1 MNIYLAKLKEKPFP
15 NNMQKKGVSVTLFS
29 DKKNEGEKLVQENEE
44 VEENNEEKQ
53 EILQGDQ
60 NEQTVKIETKPKRK
74 CIIKDGRNKT
84 ISRETIMETLKSN
97 KIFSVTRK
105 TLPKQ
110 MPDNIEIKDY
120 DEEEEAENE
129 EEEDRKIPEKKMDEE
144 QDKK

>member
-15 NNMQKKGVSVTLFS
+15 NNIQKKGVSVTLFS
-29 DKKNEGEKLVQENEE
+29 DKKDEDEKLVQENKE
-44 VEENNEEKQ
+44 VEENNEKKEEVPEEIQDQPTQ
-53 EILQGDQ
+53 EI
-60 NEQTVKIETKPKRK
+60 KTKPKKK

-110 MPDNIEIKDY
+110 MPDNVVQNFANFAMLLRKQLVLLSFLIHY
-120 DEEEEAENE
+120 DLIVHL
-129 EEEDRKIPEKKMDEE
+129 K
-144 QDKK
+144 